1 MRVPCWR
8 GVRSIPKRMIAREP
22 TIVRVSLVDEDEPT
36 RRRRVPRV
44 RRNHVQ
50 RGSQLFFKRLIHT
63 VDLFPDLYTISPLA
77 KFRHDGGVEISVNS
91 TSYDGLAIATP
102 IWHQDSC

>member
-1 MRVPCWR
+1 MPE
-8 GVRSIPKRMIAREP
+8 RMIAGEP
-22 TIVRVSLVDEDEPT
+22 TVVRSPLVDENEAA
-36 RRRRVPRV
+36 RSSRVPRV